1 MDNYFGSNLKYLR
14 EKAGLE
20 QIDLSEMLG
29 FKSSSGVSEWE
40 KGMRIPSVGVV
51 DAMARI
57 FRVAIDDLVKKDLR
71 GTDYKMQ
78 FLELPI
84 LGTIAAGRPILA
96 SEHIIDHFKID
107 PSIHADFILKVK
119 GDSMIGA
126 GILDGDYAFIRQQ
139 PEVEN
144 GEIAAVLI
152 DGDSATLK
160 RVYREN
166 GFVKLVSENPAVP
179 TKIYDKGEIQV
190 LGRLVAVLDIL

>member
-1 MDNYFGSNLKYLR
+1 MDNYFSSNLRYLR

-20 QIDLSEMLG
+20 QIDLAEMLG

-40 KGMRIPSVGVV
+40 KGIRIPAVGVM
-51 DAMARI
+51 DLLARI
-57 FRVAIDDLVKKDLR
+57 FRVTIDDLVRRDLR
-71 GTDYKMQ
+71 GIEYEIQ

-96 SEHIIDHFKID
+96 DEHVIGHFKID
-107 PSIHADFILKVK
+107 KSIHADFILKVK
-119 GDSMIGA
+119 GESMIGA

-152 DGDSATLK
+152 DDEATLK
-160 RVYREN
+160 KFYRQN
-166 GFVKLVSENPAVP
+166 GIVTLLSENPEVP
-179 TKIYDKGEIQV
+179 PKIFINGDMKIMGK
-190 LGRLVAVLDIL
+190 LVAVLNIRR